1 MLVANRKTIQME
13 KYKYIIIS
21 AIFYLFAIGITQA
34 RYIDGSGII
43 KREKRNISGAKYIVN
58 ESSAKVI
65 ISTGSNEEVIVEADD
80 NLINLINTYV
90 KNNKLIISFA
100 NVSYRSRYMVIYVTM
115 KDINGI
121 KVKGSGDI
129 VSKGQIKTNDLT
141 VLVEGSGD
149 VNIANILA
157 NAVSVAVFGSGD
169 VRIAGLA
176 EILNAEIIGSGDIA
190 ANRLQT
196 KDANVKI
203 VGSGDCMLDT
213 SNQAMVKIMGSGD
226 LILYREPKIIKR
238 SILGSGNI
246 RIY

>member
-1 MLVANRKTIQME
+1 MLVANRKTIKMR
-13 KYKYIIIS
+13 KYKYIIVTTL
-21 AIFYLFAIGITQA
+21 FLLFAIGISEA
-34 RYIDGSGII
+34 RYIDGSGVI
-43 KREKRNISGAKYIVN
+43 KREKRNISGAKYLVN

-65 ISTGSNEEVIVEADD
+65 LSSGQNEEVIVEADD

-115 KDINGI
+115 KDIKGI
-121 KVKGSGDI
+121 KSKGSGDI
-129 VSKGQIKTNDLT
+129 VSKGQIKSDNLT

-169 VRIAGLA
+169 VRIAGLTD
-176 EILNAEIIGSGDIA
+176 ILNAEIVGSGDIA

-203 VGSGDCMLDT
+203 VGSGDCIIDT
-213 SNQAMVKIMGSGD
+213 SNQALVQIIGSGD
-226 LILYREPKIIKR
+226 LILYREPKTIKR
-238 SILGSGNI
+238 SIIGSGNI
-246 RIY
+246 RLY